1 MGDKFNSSFSMN
13 GQNSVIKRIN
23 DTSSSMTWREHQ
35 HLGWKEASQCD
46 FSNMSFRGVSFAGAN
61 LDSAKLDSMQVDSTL
76 IHSTSPAVVRKS
88 CTHAQI

>member
-46 FSNMSFRGVSFAGAN
+46 FSNMSFRGVSFWEQRVC
-61 LDSAKLDSMQVDSTL
+61 DTRFQQVGCARRGRFL
-76 IHSTSPAVVRKS
+76 PAFPS
-88 CTHAQI
+88 CVYFL